1 MSLLAIITGIL
12 TLVNY
17 AFLTGQIYPVFIG
30 VFLQAVLT
38 IVTFMTALAYRGRRQ
53 RRDYVHGGY
62 KIFTLRFG
70 IIMVSC
76 CSYCH
81 IIESIWTFK
90 SFLIRHFT
98 HSLLCRKRL

>member
-76 CSYCH
+76 LGNLAV
-81 IIESIWTFK
+81 
-90 SFLIRHFT
+90 LIVILLNLFGRLNHF
-98 HSLLCRKRL
+98 